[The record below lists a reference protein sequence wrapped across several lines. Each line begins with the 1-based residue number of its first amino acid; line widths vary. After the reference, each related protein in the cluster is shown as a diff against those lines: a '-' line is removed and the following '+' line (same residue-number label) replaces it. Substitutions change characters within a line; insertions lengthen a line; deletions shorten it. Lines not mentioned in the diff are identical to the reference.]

1 MLPLSDERTRYKI
14 FPWVTYLVIFINV
27 GVFLLEISQ
36 GEAFVEQWAFVPNRF
51 LADPLG
57 DSITLITAMFMHG
70 GWFHLISNMLYL
82 WIFGDNIEAR
92 FGHLRF
98 ILFYVL
104 SGVGA
109 SLAQLAVSASSE
121 LPMLGASGAIAGVLG
136 AYVLLF
142 PSRRVR
148 VLAGYWIVH
157 LPAFI
162 VIGVW
167 FLLQLLRGFT
177 SFAVMADTGGIAY
190 AAHVGGFISGL
201 LLALIFRKK

>member
-1 MLPLSDERTRYKI
+1 MLPLSDERSRNRI
-14 FPWVTYLVIFINV
+14 FPWVTILFIFINV
-27 GVFLLEISQ
+27 GVFLLEVSRGQ
-36 GEAFVEQWAFVPNRF
+36 AFVDRWAFVPNRF

-82 WIFGDNIEAR
+82 WIFGDNIEGR

-98 ILFYVL
+98 ILFYML

-109 SLAQLAVSASSE
+109 TLAQLIVTGGSNM
-121 LPMLGASGAIAGVLG
+121 PFLGASGAIAGVLG
-136 AYVLLF
+136 AYMLFFPRRRVSVLL
-142 PSRRVR
+142 
-148 VLAGYWIVH
+148 GYWLIP

-177 SFAVMADTGGIAY
+177 SFTVMADTGGIAH
-190 AAHVGGFISGL
+190 AAHVGGFICGL
-201 LLALIFRKK
+201 FLALVFRKK

>member
-1 MLPLSDERTRYKI
+1 MLPLADERSRYRI
-14 FPWVTYLVIFINV
+14 FPWVTNLFIFVNV
-27 GVFLLEISQ
+27 GVFLLEISRGQ
-36 GEAFVEQWAFVPNRF
+36 VFVDRWAFVPNRF

-57 DSITLITAMFMHG
+57 DSITLITSMFMHG
-70 GWFHLISNMLYL
+70 GWLHLISNMLYL
-82 WIFGDNIEAR
+82 WIFGDNIEGR

-98 ILFYVL
+98 ILFYLL

-109 SLAQLAVSASSE
+109 TLAQLAVSGGSD
-121 LPMLGASGAIAGVLG
+121 LPFLGASGAIAGVLG
-136 AYVLLF
+136 AYLLLF

-201 LLALIFRKK
+201 LLVLIFRKK

>member
-14 FPWVTYLVIFINV
+14 FPWVTYLFIFINV
-27 GVFLLEISQ
+27 GVFLLEISR

-51 LADPLG
+51 LSDPPG
-57 DSITLITAMFMHG
+57 DFITLITSMFMHG

-98 ILFYVL
+98 ILFYLL
-104 SGVGA
+104 SGVA
-109 SLAQLAVSASSE
+109 ATLAQMVVSGGSD
-121 LPMLGASGAIAGVLG
+121 LPFLGASGAIAGVLG
-136 AYVLLF
+136 AYMLFYPKRRVSVLL
-142 PSRRVR
+142 
-148 VLAGYWIVH
+148 GYWLIP

-190 AAHVGGFISGL
+190 AAHVGGFICGL
-201 LLALIFRKK
+201 FLALIFRKK